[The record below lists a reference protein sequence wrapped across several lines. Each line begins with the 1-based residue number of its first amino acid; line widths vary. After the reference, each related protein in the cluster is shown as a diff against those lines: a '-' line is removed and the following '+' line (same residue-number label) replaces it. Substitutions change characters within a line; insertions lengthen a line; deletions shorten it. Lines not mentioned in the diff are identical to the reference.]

1 MLRRFGVLGTERR
14 GGGGGIVVVV
24 VVVVVLVV
32 VVGGGASSGV
42 AGRGRRERRDLAFG
56 DQRTRFGLTR
66 RG

>member
-14 GGGGGIVVVV
+14 GGGGGIVVVI
-24 VVVVVLVV
+24 VVVLVV
-32 VVGGGASSGV
+32 VVGGGASGGV